1 MKGKHTPGFCYQLSV
16 IEKSKCDPIAVAG
29 FQKDMLT
36 WGVDGTVRDEFIESN
51 MNLNSWR
58 IQFGTFRDVF
68 LKSNM
73 NLYFWR
79 IHV

>member
-1 MKGKHTPGFCYQLSV
+1 
-16 IEKSKCDPIAVAG
+16 
-29 FQKDMLT
+29 MLT
-36 WGVDGTVRDEFIESN
+36 WGVDGTVRDVFIESN

-73 NLYFWR
+73 NLNFWR